1 MAIISQLMP
10 FCDLPLRVA
19 EVRERIAAAVARGGH
34 AQQVTIVAVTKTHGA
49 DAVRAACAA
58 GLSDVGENRVQEALS
73 KMPEAA
79 VAVRWHLIG
88 HLQRNKVKSL
98 DAFSLVHSIDSA
110 RLADTVS
117 EYGLSRKR
125 PVDVLVQVNVVGEGT
140 KGGFSPAELPAEAD
154 RFTER
159 AGVRVLG
166 VMTMAPLDAD
176 EATLRRVF
184 AGARAARELL
194 EGAGHPARA
203 LSMGMSN
210 DYEVAVEEGA
220 TMVRLG
226 TILFGARGT

>member
-1 MAIISQLMP
+1 MREI
-10 FCDLPLRVA
+10 DLP
-19 EVRERIAAAVARGGH
+19 
-34 AQQVTIVAVTKTHGA
+34 
-49 DAVRAACAA
+49 
-58 GLSDVGENRVQEALS
+58 
-73 KMPEAA
+73 
-79 VAVRWHLIG
+79 VRWHLIG

-98 DAFSLVHSIDSA
+98 EGFSLVHSIDSA
-110 RLADTVS
+110 RLADAVS
-117 EYGLSRKR
+117 DFGAARGT
-125 PVDVLVQVNVVGEGT
+125 PVDALVQVNVVGEES
-140 KGGFSPAELPAEAD
+140 KGGFSLAELPAEAD
-154 RFTER
+154 RFHER

-194 EGAGHPARA
+194 REAGLAA
-203 LSMGMSN
+203 TELSMGMSN

>member
-1 MAIISQLMP
+1 MP
-10 FCDLPLRVA
+10 FCDLPARVA
-19 EVRERIAAAVARGGH
+19 EVRERIAAAAERGGH
-34 AQQVTIVAVTKTHGA
+34 SQRVTIVAVTKTHGPE
-49 DAVRAACAA
+49 AVRAAWDA
-58 GLSDVGENRVQEALS
+58 GLADVGENRIQEATS
-73 KMPEAA
+73 KMREIDLP
-79 VAVRWHLIG
+79 VRWHLIG

-98 DAFSLVHSIDSA
+98 EGFSLVHSIDSA
-110 RLADTVS
+110 RLANAVS
-117 EYGLSRKR
+117 DFGAARGT
-125 PVDVLVQVNVVGEGT
+125 PVDALVQVNVVGEES
-140 KGGFSPAELPAEAD
+140 KGGFSLAELPAEAD
-154 RFTER
+154 RFHER

-194 EGAGHPARA
+194 REAGLAA
-203 LSMGMSN
+203 TELSMGMSN